1 MPRRPTSLPPP
12 VFEAT
17 PIATAEDPPPAP
29 EPPTVAIVAKSSE
42 DDALAKRLTD
52 YVHHRL
58 NQHLTAAVE
67 FYVQE
72 LREVIAGSRS

>member
-12 VFEAT
+12 VFEA
-17 PIATAEDPPPAP
+17 PSIAPADEPPP
-29 EPPTVAIVAKSSE
+29 EPPTIAIVATNRE

-58 NQHLTAAVE
+58 NQHLPAAVE